1 MGTCHWTE
9 GPSCFDRIAAELQ
22 DIMKKKGYTS
32 LEDFRG
38 KLKPYVKS
46 AKGNSSSSGSGGKES
61 KQSAPPSLP
70 AAGSVQYLV
79 GVVLYSVLVAVLA
92 IVLARYNGIIGI

>member
-32 LEDFRG
+32 LDDFRG

-61 KQSAPPSLP
+61 KQSALPSLP